1 MTNPDDLFSQPDESE
16 TGEMGAPVPA
26 VPGKPKRA
34 KETAE
39 QRNER
44 IAKRMRADLRWMMKE
59 PRGKRF
65 LGELLRP
72 LQDPGFNV
80 NPIAMAFMQGQR
92 DAAKKLY
99 AYTMDANP
107 TALAR
112 IVSDAIVEDARFAG
126 LPSTY
131 AEEEDES

>member
-1 MTNPDDLFSQPDESE
+1 MTDHDQPDPEFDE
-16 TGEMGAPVPA
+16 RGAPAPV
-26 VPGKPKRA
+26 VPGKVVRA

-39 QRNER
+39 ARNER
-44 IAKRMRADLRWMMKE
+44 LARRMRADLRWMMRE
-59 PRGKRF
+59 ARGKRF

-99 AYTMDANP
+99 ASAMEANP

-131 AEEEDES
+131 SEESEGE